1 MEYATRMDRLTPA
14 VRAFLAE
21 PRFAVLAT
29 ISPEGQPQQTVMWYE
44 LIDDYVLL
52 NTARSRVKDRNLRRD
67 PRLSL
72 CVEDGYRFV
81 TIEGRAE
88 IVDDQEI
95 AQADIARLAIRYYGA
110 EKAARS
116 ITQFRSQQRVT
127 LHVSIRSV
135 MTRGFA

>member
-1 MEYATRMDRLTPA
+1 MDRLTPA

-29 ISPEGQPQQTVMWYE
+29 ISPKGQPQQTVMWYE
-44 LIDDYVLL
+44 LVDDYVLL

-95 AQADIARLAIRYYGA
+95 AQADIARLAIRYYGP

-116 ITQFRSQQRVT
+116 ITQFQSQQRVT